1 MWFRSSSVIRAVAS
15 APRESPFHSSWHCSV
30 VIIKVVPV
38 LCLFIPYQIP
48 RRFEVGGFDLEGK
61 VVLVIDVPPEFE
73 GLLPEFV
80 RLDDVEALAVL
91 HLILSILQARGLEG
105 DQQ

>member
-1 MWFRSSSVIRAVAS
+1 MEDKI
-15 APRESPFHSSWHCSV
+15 
-30 VIIKVVPV
+30 
-38 LCLFIPYQIP
+38 
-48 RRFEVGGFDLEGK
+48 
-61 VVLVIDVPPEFE
+61 VLVIDVPPEFE

-91 HLILSILQARGLEG
+91 HQIVSILQARGLED